1 MNTLKL
7 LAVTVCSFAMA
18 APALAGPDWSAIEQ
32 ARKLRRA
39 ASTETAPAATR
50 VAHAEPATNAAC
62 TTAAPLLQPDHGP
75 RPVTTPQANR
85 VRVAEHKAALGNCML
100 AAR

>member
-7 LAVTVCSFAMA
+7 LAVTVCSVAFA

-39 ASTETAPAATR
+39 TSTETAPAATR
-50 VAHAEPATNAAC
+50 VALAEPATSTAC
-62 TTAAPLLQPDHGP
+62 PTAAPTLQPDHGP
-75 RPVTTPQANR
+75 RAVTTPQANR
-85 VRVAEHKAALGNCML
+85 VRVAQHRAALGNCML